1 MDERLRL
8 RLEETLGYGP
18 EHAAELVEWLHGFA
32 QSQGRLE
39 ARKQSGLTEGWRCI
53 ECALRCAL
61 RSLAGE

>member
-18 EHAAELVEWLHGFA
+18 EHAAAMVEWLHKFA
-32 QSQGRLE
+32 QDRGRLE
-39 ARKQSGLTEGWRCI
+39 ARKQSGLAEGWQCI
-53 ECALRCAL
+53 ECALQCAL